1 MAPNVKCTASH
12 CTHYMPG
19 DQCMAAKISV
29 YNDETIAESNTSR
42 DTQCKSFHARKTIGD
57 MVGALHN
64 ANVGGTVS
72 AAFVDGMQ
80 ITPEVECF
88 VNNCTHWRSNICR
101 AAAINIAGARS
112 QNNAETDCL
121 TFESK

>member
-1 MAPNVKCTASH
+1 MAPNVKCTAGH

-19 DQCMAAKISV
+19 DQCMAAKISI
-29 YNDETIAESNTSR
+29 YNNETTAEANSSK
-42 DTQCKSFHARKTIGD
+42 DTECKSFHARKTVGD

-64 ANVGGTVS
+64 ANVGGTIS

-88 VNNCTHWRSNICR
+88 VNDCTHWRSNTCS
-101 AAAINIAGARS
+101 ASAINVVGERAQS
-112 QNNAETDCL
+112 NAETDCL
-121 TFESK
+121 TFERK